1 MEFFS
6 SELSDII
13 ATILTPII
21 IARTAKICKLDTG
34 VPIQIAQLIE
44 SMGKDAIKGAT
55 NLTGPRL
62 KAW

>member
-1 MEFFS
+1 M
-6 SELSDII
+6 
-13 ATILTPII
+13 LTPII

-44 SMGKDAIKGAT
+44 SMGKDAITGAT